1 MYTYWQDYYK
11 SVIIKVSRSSTYL
24 KLIKYKFT
32 YELTKQPGQVVY
44 MTVLHYTF
52 AFWKVTQKLSESAYY
67 SS

>member
-11 SVIIKVSRSSTYL
+11 SVIIQVSRSSTYL

-44 MTVLHYTF
+44 MTVLLDICFLEGPNYF
-52 AFWKVTQKLSESAYY
+52 
-67 SS
+67 